1 MGDAGLTPDLPPGL
15 PSDDFGMML
24 QRVPGNCFVVGNG
37 VGQGVGEGGCG
48 VHNASYDFNEK
59 ILPGTASLFV
69 TLTQRSLA
77 SWVCARRRRVGT
89 GVDHD
94 GKGQIGHHHR
104 HRRTN

>member
-1 MGDAGLTPDLPPGL
+1 MGDAGLIPDLPPGV

-37 VGQGVGEGGCG
+37 VGQGAGECGCG